1 VLYHFEFRGE
11 MGWEAFGSGEGSGT
25 DPVGAAMADLTA
37 VAGGTLP
44 AGEYR
49 FIAAT
54 AGTPRWGS
62 VWFGA
67 EGRIVDAQMGAD
79 AAVLRPPT

>member
-54 AGTPRWGS
+54 SGNPRWGS
-62 VWFGA
+62 VWL
-67 EGRIVDAQMGAD
+67 GAD
-79 AAVLRPPT
+79 GPLGDARLGATAAVLRPPT